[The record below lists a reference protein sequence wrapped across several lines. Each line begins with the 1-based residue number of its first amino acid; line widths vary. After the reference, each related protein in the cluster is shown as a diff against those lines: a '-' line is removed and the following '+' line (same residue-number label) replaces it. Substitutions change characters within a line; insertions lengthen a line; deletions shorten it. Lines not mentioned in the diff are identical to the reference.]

1 MAEFAHEILLIEL
14 PFGVGMIVFALFVLL
29 VIRWLQKRQKSDN
42 RLKNYIFDLIHMML
56 LATGFIGVIFVS
68 HYIFSTFIF
77 LTGVLFI
84 SCLLSFPILLV
95 Y

>member
-1 MAEFAHEILLIEL
+1 MAIPTYETLPREL
-14 PFGVGMIVFALFVLL
+14 QFGVSMIVFALFVLL

-56 LATGFIGVIFVS
+56 LVTGFIGVIFVS

-84 SCLLSFPILLV
+84 SCLLSFPILNM
-95 Y
+95 